1 MKIQRI
7 LHFFEGI
14 ARRMAFLFRRPVYVT
29 LMGGPGAGKGTVA
42 QSLAPQ
48 MGLAHLS
55 TGALMRREVAQNTP
69 LGQKI
74 DKIMKAGKLV
84 PDEIVFELLKAEL
97 ERPSNWRG
105 AILDGFPRTLAQAQ
119 WLSALFPSWGVRL
132 TAAIQLDVPEA
143 DILERLSG
151 RRVCSNTAC
160 GNTYHV
166 KFNPPKKD
174 GICDKCQSKLIQRAD
189 DKPEVVLARLE
200 EYRSVQAPILDH
212 FKAFP
217 YVLVVLS
224 TTNSTKP
231 EYVVATCKSQIE
243 ARAKL

>member
-1 MKIQRI
+1 MKLPRF
-7 LHFFEGI
+7 LLGI
-14 ARRMAFLFRRPVYVT
+14 ARSVVFLFRRPIYVT

-48 MGLAHLS
+48 LGLAHLS
-55 TGALMRREVAQNTP
+55 TGALMRREVAENTP

-97 ERPSNWRG
+97 ERPANWRG

-132 TAAIQLDVPEA
+132 TSAIQLDVPES

-151 RRVCSNTAC
+151 RRVCSNSAC
-160 GNTYHV
+160 GTTYHV
-166 KFNPPKKD
+166 KFNPPRQE
-174 GICDKCQSKLIQRAD
+174 GICDKCQSKLVLRAD
-189 DKPEVVLARLE
+189 DKPEVVRARLE
-200 EYRSVQAPILDH
+200 EYRVAQAPILEH
-212 FKAFP
+212 FKKTP
-217 YVLVVLS
+217 YVLFVLS

-231 EYVVATCKSQIE
+231 EYVVATCKSQIQ
-243 ARAKL
+243 ARARL